1 MTKTLKDVKNYWNNR
16 PCNIRHSKKEIG
28 SKEYFNDVEHRKY
41 FVEYH
46 IPKFAEFDKWKGKK
60 VLEIGC
66 GIGTDSIN
74 FVKAGAKLTCIE
86 LSEKSLELCKKRFE
100 VFGLT
105 ADFYSGNAE
114 ELSKVVPIEEYDLIY
129 SFGVIHHTPTPQN
142 VFNEIKKYMNENTEV
157 RIMMYA
163 KHSWKTFEFF
173 IRNGYKFN
181 FNLNKTIQYYAE
193 AQLDCPV
200 AYTYTKKELINL
212 LETDNH
218 FKITSVRKDH
228 IFPYVI
234 KDYIN
239 HIYNKKT
246 IIKLIPKSVFIYL
259 ESILG
264 WHWLITFKK

>member
-1 MTKTLKDVKNYWNNR
+1 M
-16 PCNIRHSKKEIG
+16 
-28 SKEYFNDVEHRKY
+28 
-41 FVEYH
+41 
-46 IPKFAEFDKWKGKK
+46 
-60 VLEIGC
+60 
-66 GIGTDSIN
+66 
-74 FVKAGAKLTCIE
+74 
-86 LSEKSLELCKKRFE
+86 CKKRFE

-200 AYTYTKKELINL
+200 AFTYTKKELINL
-212 LETDNH
+212 LESDNN
-218 FKITSVRKDH
+218 FKITSVKKDH

-234 KDYIN
+234 KDYIKHN
-239 HIYNKKT
+239 YNKKT
-246 IIKLIPKSVFIYL
+246 IIKLMPKFVFSYL